1 LTNDIIMETKEKLK
15 LRINKLFIFLYHYY
29 NSYIFIYNEL
39 KTLYIYIVRKIT
51 IIVNTIYLLIYSIIL
66 IITIFYL
73 YE

>member
-1 LTNDIIMETKEKLK
+1 METKEKLK